1 MSLVDPPRVQRGP
14 RVRVLPTVLAS
25 IVATAIFIVVLSV
38 VARVTADSAVVVVR
52 AVDAGIDLVDAGFD
66 ASDVDAG
73 GVDAGDVGAGFV
85 DAGFV
90 DAGFVDAG
98 PPAELVTVSI
108 DAGPDVDGGPA
119 DVEGPPYDVD
129 DVIAVGRVLVEACA
143 RDGLRWDPSLGGA
156 FTLRVTLPE
165 AGPTSTSAVVEAD
178 GLRSPVL
185 SSCLKRR
192 TPTLTWPPGAT
203 DLLVPQQVVAAAS
216 LSSDGRVKLG
226 AVEVR
231 AVP

>member
-73 GVDAGDVGAGFV
+73 GVDAGD
-85 DAGFV
+85 V

-226 AVEVR
+226 AGEVR